1 MPYIKYCIIL
11 ICSLLLIYTIVRT
24 LRISHAF
31 RLQQMLA
38 YDASGCCF
46 SLGFVGCSVLCR
58 NIRRLQ
64 DINTLLHSE
73 YDRYEIILVMDENL
87 QPELFHDI
95 IKQFKMVRVTP
106 PDLSDIPHSPIR
118 LLYRSRQRCF
128 RRLILLDKGSTTPYD
143 DMNAA
148 AAVASFDYLFP
159 LSSNIALRHRAMEN
173 VAMILASHADVE
185 SHLDLIRSTADNSLI
200 FNRNAVVGAGGF
212 SPRIVKEM
220 PRKNIF
226 EIHIPL
232 LEYNTTTPFK
242 SHLTNALVTCVA
254 TLAALFFVDSAT
266 ALAIVATMLTMGCS
280 AHYLTELFDNKCSL
294 RAIIC
299 QISHMRFFFYARK
312 FFL

>member
-31 RLQQMLA
+31 HLQQMLA

-64 DINTLLHSE
+64 DIKALLHSE

-128 RRLILLDKGSTTPYD
+128 RRLILLDKGYATPYD

-148 AAVASFDYLFP
+148 AAVASFDYLLP
-159 LSSNIALRHRAMEN
+159 LGSNLALRHRAMEN
-173 VAMILASHADVE
+173 IAMILASHADTE
-185 SHLDLIRSTADNSLI
+185 PHLDLIRSTADSSLI
-200 FNRNAVVGAGGF
+200 FNRNAVVEAGGF
-212 SPRIVKEM
+212 SPRIVKTI

-232 LEYNTTTPFK
+232 LEYSAAAPFK
-242 SHLTNALVTCVA
+242 SYLANILAICVA
-254 TLAALFFVDSAT
+254 TLASLFFVDSAT
-266 ALAIVATMLTMGCS
+266 ALAIIATMLTMGCS

-299 QISHMRFFFYARK
+299 QISHIRLFFYARK